1 MGAAMTNHRTFGLV
15 MLILGGAL
23 LAFEATGSLVSAP
36 LILIFGT
43 LGGIGAVILGIW
55 ALLGKF

>member
-1 MGAAMTNHRTFGLV
+1 MTNHRTFGLV